1 MGKRL
6 RQQKS
11 GKGNSYSTPSH
22 KFRGKLK
29 HPSSDKELMG
39 EVIDIIHDP
48 ARNAPIAKVRFS
60 DEEER
65 LILVQEGVSTGD
77 EIEIGIDVEIE
88 PGNTTILSEI
98 PEGTPISNIEKKPGD
113 GGKFARS
120 SGVYGMLI
128 AHDIGEAIVQLP
140 SGELKKLNPDCRAT
154 IGVVAGGGRTEKP
167 FLKAGNKHHKM
178 KSKGGKYPT
187 VRGVAMNAVD
197 HPFGG
202 GRTQHP
208 GKPKTPGGNRS
219 PGRKVGSIRA
229 SRTGKGD

>member
-1 MGKRL
+1 MGKRI
-6 RQQKS
+6 RSQKS
-11 GKGNSYSTPSH
+11 GRGNSFSAPSH
-22 KFRGKLK
+22 KYKEELR
-29 HPSSDKELMG
+29 HPSSDEKLVG
-39 EVIDIIHDP
+39 EVIDIEHDP
-48 ARNAPIAKVRFS
+48 ARNAPIAKVRF
-60 DEEER
+60 DDGEKR
-65 LILVQEGVSTGD
+65 LILVQEGVSTGNK
-77 EIEIGIDVEIE
+77 IECGIDVEVK

-113 GGKFARS
+113 GGTFARS

-167 FLKAGNKHHKM
+167 FIKAGNKHHNM
-178 KSKGGKYPT
+178 KAKGGKYPK

-208 GKPKTPGGNRS
+208 GKPKTPGGNTS

-229 SRTGKGD
+229 SKTGKGD